1 MKKYKVI
8 DDRNIYRNDPTCEI
22 THDTESMFVMNKI
35 ETDDQGNITKRV
47 IILNPRKFQ
56 NERIVDEKEAT
67 LLILKNTNI
76 KLEEIT

>member
-22 THDTESMFVMNKI
+22 THDTENNFVMNKI
-35 ETDDQGNITKRV
+35 KTDDQGNITKRV

-76 KLEEIT
+76 KLEEIK

>member
-22 THDTESMFVMNKI
+22 THDTERAFVINKI
-35 ETDDQGNITKRV
+35 KTDEQGNITKRV
-47 IILNPRKFQ
+47 EILNPRKFQ

-67 LLILKNTNI
+67 FLILTNPLI
-76 KLEEIT
+76 KLEEIK

>member
-1 MKKYKVI
+1 
-8 DDRNIYRNDPTCEI
+8 
-22 THDTESMFVMNKI
+22 MNKI
-35 ETDDQGNITKRV
+35 KTDEQGNITKRV

-67 LLILKNTNI
+67 FLILTNPLI

>member
-22 THDTESMFVMNKI
+22 THDTERAFVMNKI
-35 ETDDQGNITKRV
+35 KTDEQGNITKRV
-47 IILNPRKFQ
+47 EILNPRKFQ

-67 LLILKNTNI
+67 FLILTNPLI
-76 KLEEIT
+76 KLEEIK

>member
-8 DDRNIYRNDPTCEI
+8 DDRNIYRNDSTCEI
-22 THDTESMFVMNKI
+22 THDTESGFVMNKI
-35 ETDDQGNITKRV
+35 KTDDQGNITKRV
-47 IILNPRKFQ
+47 IILNPRNFQ

-76 KLEEIT
+76 KLEEIK

>member
-22 THDTESMFVMNKI
+22 THDTESKFVINKI

-67 LLILKNTNI
+67 LLILKNPLI

>member
-8 DDRNIYRNDPTCEI
+8 DGRNIYRNDPTCEI

-35 ETDDQGNITKRV
+35 KTDDQGNITKRV
-47 IILNPRKFQ
+47 IILNPRNFQ

>member
-22 THDTESMFVMNKI
+22 THDTESAFVMNKI
-35 ETDDQGNITKRV
+35 KTDEQGNITKRV